1 MAKGAESKSLV
12 TKKILET
19 FPDAF
24 LYNND
29 KEIRIPLTE
38 QGETVEIKVVLSC
51 AKTPVR
57 EAAALDWSVFQSL
70 RRIRRPVISGTR
82 CHGRLPFVVVRL
94 LGFQAS
100 HRQGRNG
107 LR

>member
-1 MAKGAESKSLV
+1 MAAKGAESKSLV
-12 TKKILET
+12 TKKILEI
-19 FPDAF
+19 FPNAF

-57 EAAALDWSVFQSL
+57 EAAVLDWSGSSSTAPAAEPVPTTSKVAPPQISEED
-70 RRIRRPVISGTR
+70 RRKVQE
-82 CHGRLPFVVVRL
+82 LMAK
-94 LGFQAS
+94 LG
-100 HRQGRNG
+100 
-107 LR
+107 L

>member
-19 FPDAF
+19 FPNAF
-24 LYNND
+24 LYNSD

-38 QGETVEIKVVLSC
+38 QGETIEIKVVLSC

-57 EAAALDWSVFQSL
+57 EAAVLDWSGNSSTTSAAEPVPAPSEAAPPQISEED
-70 RRIRRPVISGTR
+70 RRKVQELMTK
-82 CHGRLPFVVVRL
+82 
-94 LGFQAS
+94 LG
-100 HRQGRNG
+100 
-107 LR
+107 L

>member
-12 TKKILET
+12 TKKILEI
-19 FPDAF
+19 FPNAF

-38 QGETVEIKVVLSC
+38 QGEQVEIKVVLSC

-57 EAAALDWSVFQSL
+57 EAAVLDWSGSSSTTPAVELVSASNEIGPPQISEED
-70 RRIRRPVISGTR
+70 RRKVQE
-82 CHGRLPFVVVRL
+82 LMVK
-94 LGFQAS
+94 LG
-100 HRQGRNG
+100 
-107 LR
+107 L

>member
-12 TKKILET
+12 TKKILEI
-19 FPDAF
+19 FPNAF

-38 QGETVEIKVVLSC
+38 QGETIEIKVVLSC

-57 EAAALDWSVFQSL
+57 EAAVLDWSGSSPSTPAAELIPASNEIGPPQISEED
-70 RRIRRPVISGTR
+70 RRKVQE
-82 CHGRLPFVVVRL
+82 LMAK
-94 LGFQAS
+94 LG
-100 HRQGRNG
+100 
-107 LR
+107 L

>member
-1 MAKGAESKSLV
+1 MAAKGAESKSLV

-19 FPDAF
+19 FPNAF

-57 EAAALDWSVFQSL
+57 EAAVLDWSGSSSTAPATEPIPASNEIGPSQISEED
-70 RRIRRPVISGTR
+70 RRKVQE
-82 CHGRLPFVVVRL
+82 LMAK
-94 LGFQAS
+94 LG
-100 HRQGRNG
+100 
-107 LR
+107 L

>member
-12 TKKILET
+12 TKKILEI
-19 FPDAF
+19 FPNAF

-57 EAAALDWSVFQSL
+57 EATILNWSGNSSTVPAAEPVPAPPQISEED
-70 RRIRRPVISGTR
+70 RRKVQE
-82 CHGRLPFVVVRL
+82 LMAK
-94 LGFQAS
+94 LG
-100 HRQGRNG
+100 
-107 LR
+107 L

>member
-19 FPDAF
+19 FPNAF

-38 QGETVEIKVVLSC
+38 QGEQVEIKVVLSC

-57 EAAALDWSVFQSL
+57 EATALDWSGSSSTAPAAELVPAPSEVVPPQISEED
-70 RRIRRPVISGTR
+70 RRKVQE
-82 CHGRLPFVVVRL
+82 LMAK
-94 LGFQAS
+94 LG
-100 HRQGRNG
+100 
-107 LR
+107 L

>member
-1 MAKGAESKSLV
+1 MAAKGAESKSLV
-12 TKKILET
+12 TKKILEI
-19 FPDAF
+19 FPNAF

-57 EAAALDWSVFQSL
+57 EAAVLDWSGNSSATPTAEPIPASSEVAPPQISEED
-70 RRIRRPVISGTR
+70 RRKVQE
-82 CHGRLPFVVVRL
+82 LMAK
-94 LGFQAS
+94 LG
-100 HRQGRNG
+100 
-107 LR
+107 L